1 MGVLFKVVWMDQLVP
16 NDRLNIYLDSIRKIY
31 WPKMLQKLSK
41 CENRVPII
49 PPFYPNIWPPS
60 APCHPQG
67 GIFFLRAKLE
77 HMPTLH
83 KNDISAQNASKA

>member
-1 MGVLFKVVWMDQLVP
+1 MDQLVP

-31 WPKMLQKLSK
+31 WPKILLKLSK

-49 PPFYPNIWPPS
+49 PSFLPQYMAPHRPP
-60 APCHPQG
+60 ATPRG
-67 GIFFLRAKLE
+67 DFFFLRAKLE